1 MKAML
6 YPLSA
11 RHNKRQVLD
20 NSAQTGIPARLR
32 PVSPRLTRR
41 WAITKAMTAS
51 PPLSS
56 TLQDT
61 LGRPLRDL
69 RISVTD
75 RCNLRCTYCMP
86 GEIFGPDYAFLP
98 REELLSFEE
107 IERLAR
113 LFVTLGVQKLRLTG
127 GEPLLRRD
135 LAQLIEKLNRIEGV
149 QDIAMTTNGLLLPR
163 LAADLKAAGLQRVT
177 VSLDALDPEV
187 FGKMNGLG
195 VQPDRVIAGI
205 EAALTAGLGVK
216 INTVVQR
223 GVNDE
228 SLSELW
234 AALRDKAVVRFIEF
248 MDVGNHNG
256 WNLKAVV
263 PSGEVIARLSEAG
276 SVLRPVQANYKGEVA
291 RRYADEQGHE
301 AGVISSV
308 TAPFCGDCSRA
319 RLSAVG
325 QLYTCLFAASGFDLR
340 GPLRGGQ
347 TDAEILALI
356 SGLWTLRRDRYSE
369 ERGELTAQRQKVEMS
384 HIGG

>member
-1 MKAML
+1 M
-6 YPLSA
+6 
-11 RHNKRQVLD
+11 
-20 NSAQTGIPARLR
+20 
-32 PVSPRLTRR
+32 SPTAPTLTD
-41 WAITKAMTAS
+41 A
-51 PPLSS
+51 
-56 TLQDT
+56 

-113 LFVTLGVQKLRLTG
+113 LFVVLGVQKLRLTG
-127 GEPLLRRD
+127 GEPLLRRG
-135 LAQLIEKLNRIEGV
+135 LPELVARLSRLEGV

-163 LAADLKAAGLQRVT
+163 LAEGLKAAGLHRVT

-187 FGKMNGLG
+187 FGQMNGLG
-195 VQPDRVIAGI
+195 VHPDKVLAGI

-223 GVNDE
+223 GVNDGA
-228 SLSELW
+228 LAELW
-234 AALRDKAVVRFIEF
+234 TALRGKAVVRFIEF

-256 WNLKAVV
+256 WNMSQVV
-263 PSGEVIARLSEAG
+263 PSSEVVAQLSAAGEE
-276 SVLRPVQANYKGEVA
+276 LRPVAAHYPGEVA
-291 RRYADEQGHE
+291 ARYVDAQGHE

-308 TAPFCGDCSRA
+308 SAPFCGDCSRA

-340 GPLRGGQ
+340 GPLRSGES
-347 TDAEILALI
+347 DDELLARVR
-356 SGLWTLRRDRYSE
+356 GLWSVRRDRYSE
-369 ERGELTAQRQKVEMS
+369 ERGELSARHQKVEMS

>member
-1 MKAML
+1 
-6 YPLSA
+6 
-11 RHNKRQVLD
+11 
-20 NSAQTGIPARLR
+20 
-32 PVSPRLTRR
+32 
-41 WAITKAMTAS
+41 MTAS
-51 PPLSS
+51 AASTP
-56 TLQDT
+56 TLQDA

-86 GEIFGPDYAFLP
+86 SEFFGPDYAFLP

-113 LFVTLGVQKLRLTG
+113 LFVHLGVQKLRITG

-135 LAQLIEKLNRIEGV
+135 LAHLIERLSSIDGV
-149 QDIAMTTNGLLLPR
+149 DDIAMTTNGLLLPR
-163 LAADLKAAGLQRVT
+163 LAADLRAAGLNRVT
-177 VSLDALDPEV
+177 VSLDSLDPAV
-187 FGKMNGLG
+187 FGQMNGLG
-195 VQPDRVIAGI
+195 VQPERVMAGI

-223 GVNDE
+223 GVNDHA
-228 SLSELW
+228 LSELW
-234 AALRDKAVVRFIEF
+234 TALRDKAVVRFIEF

-256 WNLKAVV
+256 WELGQVV
-263 PSGEVIARLSEAG
+263 PSREVIARLSASG
-276 SVLRPVQANYKGEVA
+276 APLRPISANYPGEVA
-291 RRYADEQGHE
+291 ARYADDQGRE

-325 QLYTCLFAASGFDLR
+325 QLYTCLFAVSGVDLR
-340 GPLRGGQ
+340 GPLR
-347 TDAEILALI
+347 
-356 SGLWTLRRDRYSE
+356 SGASDGELLTLLRGTWSVRRDRYSE
-369 ERGELTAQRQKVEMS
+369 ERGEATEQRPKIEMS